1 MEEELPENSD
11 VPYIMPMF
19 NSEEKIQEVNRLLE
33 ILAKRKKYSIVVTM
47 LLVFQKFNY
56 QKIMRE
62 YLLSGVK
69 QIIIENPLRVVSYH
83 GVPFT
88 TKNFIRGMRVEYGKH
103 KLFNKE
109 MIDGIEYYYTNIVY
123 TCIYLSD
130 EIAKICK
137 GSKNLKTVHYS
148 LIDDLELEN
157 KAFPMSADTGNNNDI
172 YLNEKRKRT
181 ENAEEEKNGTGD
193 YTPAEGVQLRNKK
206 KYGEKDQNNIINLHD
221 SDESDEDNKKKPDV
235 KSFSTTE
242 NTSNEN
248 NVINNMNMSNN
259 IIKKNN
265 NNSSEN
271 NNKIKGD
278 NSETASQH
286 HVITEK
292 LNYKQ
297 IKRNTLIHYQDD
309 LHLLKYTIN
318 DVLNLFD
325 YSKDSPLYKYL
336 EDNYENIT
344 TLQDVFIMFQNI
356 GAKGQTLMENLYKII
371 PEEFTRDENV
381 NETEVKVDKLN
392 TDKEMQE
399 KLEHIN
405 ELYKKYEDKKKNLL
419 YLYQLIQS
427 TVKNIRHSGNEF
439 DKSLI
444 KNDLKYIDMNEK
456 KFEEIADEMFP
467 LLTEI
472 YNYFV
477 ENFKLKSTTNSLQNI
492 LNDLSK
498 NEMNCRT
505 FLNFTQNLAVLL
517 PFSQNKSGKNIF
529 DYFCRED
536 LTVEEREKQFKNTIL
551 QEKNLLLK
559 YISPLRK
566 YFREENDENNEKKKN
581 EKKED
586 K

>member
-1 MEEELPENSD
+1 MEGEIPENSD

-148 LIDDLELEN
+148 LIDDLELEGQAN
-157 KAFPMSADTGNNNDI
+157 FPMNVDNGNNNDI
-172 YLNEKRKRT
+172 YLNEKRKR
-181 ENAEEEKNGTGD
+181 NNEEDIKNNNVGD
-193 YTPAEGVQLRNKK
+193 YNNKEGVTLRKR

-221 SDESDEDNKKKPDV
+221 SDESDDENKRKTEV

-242 NTSNEN
+242 NTLNEN
-248 NVINNMNMSNN
+248 SSNANSILNNTKTNIENIN
-259 IIKKNN
+259 KF
-265 NNSSEN
+265 
-271 NNKIKGD
+271 KGD

-309 LHLLKYTIN
+309 LHSLKYTIH

-325 YSKDSPLYKYL
+325 YSKDSPLYQYL
-336 EDNYENIT
+336 KDNQENIT
-344 TLQDVFIMFQNI
+344 LLNDIFIMFQNI
-356 GAKGQTLMENLYKII
+356 GTKGQTLMENLYKII
-371 PEEFTRDENV
+371 PEDFTKDENV
-381 NETEVKVDKLN
+381 NDNEVKVTNLDTDKDTQDKL
-392 TDKEMQE
+392 K
-399 KLEHIN
+399 HIN

-444 KNDLKYIDMNEK
+444 KNDLNYINMNEK

-477 ENFKLKSTTNSLQNI
+477 DNFKIKSTTNNLQNI
-492 LNDLSK
+492 LNDLTK
-498 NEMNCRT
+498 NDMNFKT

-517 PFSQNKSGKNIF
+517 PSSQNKNGKNIF
-529 DYFCRED
+529 DYFMRED
-536 LTVEEREKQFKNTIL
+536 LSEEEREKQFKNTVL

-559 YISPLRK
+559 YITPLRK
-566 YFREENDENNEKKKN
+566 YFREDKGGNNSTKKQKENNEGN
-581 EKKED
+581 
-586 K
+586 

>member
-1 MEEELPENSD
+1 MEEATPENSD
-11 VPYIMPMF
+11 IPYIMPMF

-148 LIDDLELEN
+148 LIDDLELEG
-157 KAFPMSADTGNNNDI
+157 KAFPMSAETGNNNDI
-172 YLNEKRKRT
+172 YLNEKRKRDNQEDET
-181 ENAEEEKNGTGD
+181 ISRSNDK
-193 YTPAEGVQLRNKK
+193 PISEGVSLRNKR

-221 SDESDEDNKKKPDV
+221 SDDSDDDNKKKPDV

-242 NTSNEN
+242 NTLNETNTNMNSSINKNSNNEN
-248 NVINNMNMSNN
+248 IS
-259 IIKKNN
+259 
-265 NNSSEN
+265 
-271 NNKIKGD
+271 NKIKGD

-309 LHLLKYTIN
+309 LHLLKYTIH

-325 YSKDSPLYKYL
+325 YSKDSPLYQYL
-336 EDNYENIT
+336 KDNYENIT
-344 TLQDVFIMFQNI
+344 TLRDVFALFQNI
-356 GAKGQTLMENLYKII
+356 GTKGQTLMENLYKII
-371 PEEFTRDENV
+371 PEDFTKDENV
-381 NETEVKVDKLN
+381 NESEVKVANLG
-392 TDKEMQE
+392 TDKEMQQ

-427 TVKNIRHSGNEF
+427 TVNNIRPSGNEF
-439 DKSLI
+439 DKEMV
-444 KNDLKYIDMNEK
+444 KNDLKYLDMNEK

-477 ENFKLKSTTNSLQNI
+477 ENFKIKDTTTSLQNI
-492 LNDLSK
+492 LNSLSK
-498 NEMNCRT
+498 NEMNFKT

-517 PFSQNKSGKNIF
+517 PFSQNKNGKNIF
-529 DYFCRED
+529 DYFMRED
-536 LTVEEREKQFKNTIL
+536 LTVEEREKEFKNTVL

-559 YISPLRK
+559 YITPLRK
-566 YFREENDENNEKKKN
+566 YFSEEKYEKGTKTKN
-581 EKKED
+581 ENKED
-586 K
+586 N

>member
-1 MEEELPENSD
+1 MEGEIPENSD

-148 LIDDLELEN
+148 LIDDLELDGQA
-157 KAFPMSADTGNNNDI
+157 AFPMNADTGNNNDI
-172 YLNEKRKRT
+172 YLNEKRKRSLNQDD
-181 ENAEEEKNGTGD
+181 ELKNNKNGDWGNK
-193 YTPAEGVQLRNKK
+193 EGVTLRKR

-221 SDESDEDNKKKPDV
+221 SDESDEENKKKTDV

-242 NTSNEN
+242 NTINDTSSNTN
-248 NVINNMNMSNN
+248 NNMSN
-259 IIKKNN
+259 IKANN
-265 NNSSEN
+265 EFI
-271 NNKIKGD
+271 NKLKGD

-309 LHLLKYTIN
+309 LHSLKYTIH

-325 YSKDSPLYKYL
+325 YSKDSPLYQYL
-336 EDNYENIT
+336 KDNQENIT
-344 TLQDVFIMFQNI
+344 LLNDIFIMFQNI
-356 GAKGQTLMENLYKII
+356 GTKGQTLMENLYKII
-371 PEEFTRDENV
+371 PEELTKDENV
-381 NETEVKVDKLN
+381 NESEVKVTNLD
-392 TDKEMQE
+392 TDKEIQE
-399 KLEHIN
+399 KINHIN
-405 ELYKKYEDKKKNLL
+405 ELFNKYENKKKNLL

-439 DKSLI
+439 DKNLI
-444 KNDLKYIDMNEK
+444 KNDLNYIDMNEK

-477 ENFKLKSTTNSLQNI
+477 ENFKIKNTTNNLQNI
-492 LNDLSK
+492 LNDLTK
-498 NEMNCRT
+498 NDMNFKT
-505 FLNFTQNLAVLL
+505 FLNFTQNLSVLL
-517 PFSQNKSGKNIF
+517 PNSQNKNGKNIF
-529 DYFCRED
+529 DYFMRED
-536 LTVEEREKQFKNTIL
+536 LSVEEREKQFKNTVL

-559 YISPLRK
+559 YITPLRK
-566 YFREENDENNEKKKN
+566 YFSEDKEENNSKTKN
-581 EKKED
+581 DGGEGN
-586 K
+586 

>member
-1 MEEELPENSD
+1 MEELPQENSD

-148 LIDDLELEN
+148 LIDDLELEG
-157 KAFPMSADTGNNNDI
+157 KAFPMSTDTGNNNDI
-172 YLNEKRKRT
+172 YLNEKRKRSQYS
-181 ENAEEEKNGTGD
+181 ENPEDEGKNKMLD
-193 YTPAEGVQLRNKK
+193 KAPVHEGVTLRKK
-206 KYGEKDQNNIINLHD
+206 KYGERDQNNIINLHD
-221 SDESDEDNKKKPDV
+221 SDESDDDNKKKPDV

-242 NTSNEN
+242 NTINETG
-248 NVINNMNMSNN
+248 NN
-259 IIKKNN
+259 INMGV
-265 NNSSEN
+265 NNSINKMNSN
-271 NNKIKGD
+271 DNINKIKGD
-278 NSETASQH
+278 NLDTASQH

-309 LHLLKYTIN
+309 LHSLKYTIH

-325 YSKDSPLYKYL
+325 YSKDSPLYQYL
-336 EDNYENIT
+336 KDNIENIT
-344 TLQDVFIMFQNI
+344 LLKDVFILFQNI
-356 GAKGQTLMENLYKII
+356 GTKGQSLMENLYKII
-371 PEEFTRDENV
+371 PEDFTKDENV
-381 NETEVKVDKLN
+381 NENEVKVANLD
-392 TDKEMQE
+392 TDKETQK
-399 KLEHIN
+399 KLEHID
-405 ELYKKYEDKKKNLL
+405 ELFKKYEDKKKNLL

-444 KNDLKYIDMNEK
+444 KNDLEYIDMNEK
-456 KFEEIADEMFP
+456 KFEEIADEMYP

-477 ENFKLKSTTNSLQNI
+477 DNFKIKETTNSLQNI
-492 LNDLSK
+492 LNSLSK
-498 NEMNCRT
+498 NEMNYRT

-517 PFSQNKSGKNIF
+517 PYSQNKKNGKNIF
-529 DYFCRED
+529 DYFMRED
-536 LTVEEREKQFKNTIL
+536 LSVEEREKQFKNTVL

-566 YFREENDENNEKKKN
+566 YFKEENEKN
-581 EKKED
+581 ENKEEKD
-586 K
+586 NK

>member
-248 NVINNMNMSNN
+248 NVINNMNMNNN
-259 IIKKNN
+259 IIKKN

-444 KNDLKYIDMNEK
+444 KNDLTYIDMNEK

>member
-1 MEEELPENSD
+1 MEGEIPENSD

-148 LIDDLELEN
+148 LIDDLELDGQA
-157 KAFPMSADTGNNNDI
+157 AFPMNAETGNNNDI
-172 YLNEKRKRT
+172 YLNEKRKRSLNQDD
-181 ENAEEEKNGTGD
+181 ELKNNKNGDWGNK
-193 YTPAEGVQLRNKK
+193 EGVTLRKR

-221 SDESDEDNKKKPDV
+221 SDESDEENKKKTDV

-242 NTSNEN
+242 NTINDTSSNTN
-248 NVINNMNMSNN
+248 NNMSN
-259 IIKKNN
+259 IKANN
-265 NNSSEN
+265 EFI
-271 NNKIKGD
+271 NKLKGD

-309 LHLLKYTIN
+309 LHSLKYTIH

-325 YSKDSPLYKYL
+325 YSKDSPLYQYL
-336 EDNYENIT
+336 KDNQENIT
-344 TLQDVFIMFQNI
+344 LLNDIFIMFQNI
-356 GAKGQTLMENLYKII
+356 GTKGQTLMENLYKII
-371 PEEFTRDENV
+371 PEELTKDENV
-381 NETEVKVDKLN
+381 NESEVKVTNLD
-392 TDKEMQE
+392 TDKEIQE
-399 KLEHIN
+399 KINHIN
-405 ELYKKYEDKKKNLL
+405 ELFNKYENKKKNLL

-439 DKSLI
+439 DKNLI
-444 KNDLKYIDMNEK
+444 KNDLNYIDMNEK

-477 ENFKLKSTTNSLQNI
+477 ENFKIKNTTNNLQNI
-492 LNDLSK
+492 LNDLTK
-498 NEMNCRT
+498 NDMNFKT
-505 FLNFTQNLAVLL
+505 FLNFTQNLSVLL
-517 PFSQNKSGKNIF
+517 PNSQNKNGKNIF
-529 DYFCRED
+529 DYFMRED
-536 LTVEEREKQFKNTIL
+536 LSVEEREKQFKNTVL

-559 YISPLRK
+559 YITPLRK
-566 YFREENDENNEKKKN
+566 YFSEDKEENNTKTKN
-581 EKKED
+581 DNKEGN
-586 K
+586 